1 MRRSKKGSGIN
12 PAKSENSTLVDH
24 IANPTSKSVS
34 ELPRPPS
41 YNVSCDIE
49 QACTRRPS
57 DPEAAE
63 RLLKRSR
70 LLLALNQFHKE
81 EERASYRELHRR
93 KAKSQEQLHNDG
105 ECFANCTR
113 TDRAAFK
120 LTPRTRTLA
129 YEYSF
134 DPSQVLNSLPKTVLV
149 RDDQAQSH
157 EDLYGEVILDES
169 DIESGLIT
177 LKSKAEPPRT
187 AHLINSTVIN
197 STPLQ
202 IALRDV
208 TADLL
213 EGNLTPHG
221 AIADFLAHRKPR
233 IEGHNGESLIGKHES
248 PTTAA
253 VNAAINLQDSAL
265 IIQGPPGCGKTYT
278 AAHIISAMMR
288 EGRRVAVS
296 SNSHAAIRNLML
308 AAQSHCTEA
317 GVHAR
322 FIAASTDLNEKE
334 DRLELRSNAGLSLTL
349 EDSVVVGATAW
360 GFSRT
365 DLIDAF
371 DLLIVDEASQ
381 MSLATLV
388 AISRVA
394 RNLIVIGD
402 QQQLGQPIK
411 GCHTDN
417 GGVSSLDFRLVN
429 SPTVRPE
436 HGIFLGTTHRL
447 HPSICHVIS
456 EHMYAG
462 RLTAAPTTA
471 VRELQAPSAES
482 KGSHIPAGIIHI
494 PIQHQG
500 NTQFSIEE
508 VDAAQHI
515 YENLVG
521 TYRNEG
527 QGMQRQL
534 NPDDILFVTP
544 YNAQVSR
551 LRYRLGSSARVGTVD
566 KFQGQQAAIVVVS
579 LCASDLHTATRG
591 LAFVLDTNRLNV
603 AVSRAE
609 TLCIILCN
617 PALLNA
623 PQTDMKDA
631 RRVRFLHALCKNKS
645 TLQKNI
651 SSTRTKV
658 IDKIRTTG

>member
-1 MRRSKKGSGIN
+1 MRRSIQGSRIY
-12 PAKSENSTLVDH
+12 PAKSENCTLADH
-24 IANPTSKSVS
+24 MAKPTQKSVL
-34 ELPRPPS
+34 EFPS
-41 YNVSCDIE
+41 SPTYNADCENE
-49 QACTRRPS
+49 QTCTRRPS
-57 DPEAAE
+57 DPEAVE
-63 RLLKRSR
+63 RILKRTR

-81 EERASYRELHRR
+81 EDKATYREFYRR
-93 KAKSQEQLHNDG
+93 KAKSQEQLHDDS

-113 TDRAAFK
+113 TDREAFK
-120 LTPRTRTLA
+120 LTPRTRNLA
-129 YEYSF
+129 YEYRF
-134 DPSQVLNSLPKTVLV
+134 DPSQVLKSLPERVLI
-149 RDDQAQSH
+149 RDDQTLSH
-157 EDLYGEVILDES
+157 EELYGEVILDES

-177 LKSKAEPPRT
+177 LKCKDAPPRT
-187 AHLINSTVIN
+187 VHLITSIFI
-197 STPLQ
+197 SSRPIQL
-202 IALRDV
+202 ALEDV
-208 TADLL
+208 TKELL

-233 IEGHNGESLIGKHES
+233 IEGHNGESLIGDNES

-253 VNAAINLQDSAL
+253 VNAVINLQDSAL

-317 GVHAR
+317 EVHAR
-322 FIAASTDLNEKE
+322 FVAATTGKNEKE
-334 DRLELRSNAGLSLTL
+334 DQLELCSNAGLSRML

-371 DLLIVDEASQ
+371 DLLIIDEASQ

-411 GCHTDN
+411 GRHTDN
-417 GGVSSLDFRLVN
+417 GGVSALDFRLVN

-436 HGIFLGTTHRL
+436 HGIFLATTHRL

-456 EHMYAG
+456 EHMYAD
-462 RLTAAPTTA
+462 RLSAAPTTA
-471 VRELQAPSAES
+471 LRELQTPTAES

-494 PIQHQG
+494 PIEHQG
-500 NTQFSIEE
+500 NTQFSVEE
-508 VDAAQHI
+508 VDAAEQI
-515 YENLVG
+515 YEKLVG

-527 QGMQRQL
+527 QGIQRQL

-544 YNAQVSR
+544 YNAQVSK
-551 LRYRLGSSARVGTVD
+551 LKYRLGSNARVGTVD

-579 LCASDLHTATRG
+579 LCASDPNTAARG
-591 LAFVLDTNRLNV
+591 LSFVLDANRLNV

-617 PALLNA
+617 PALLNT
-623 PQTDMKDA
+623 PIPDMEDA
-631 RRVRFLHALCKNKS
+631 RRVRFLHALCENKS
-645 TLQKNI
+645 TLQKTVR
-651 SSTRTKV
+651 STRTE
-658 IDKIRTTG
+658 IIEINRMTG